1 MYGHVRELGNPSYGF
16 SDVKPNRVYDD
27 LVELRREGSVLGPE
41 VKEARKKNE
50 RDTRLAQYGSRMI
63 NDHHQRADNSGKL
76 YFKKDVKQAIY
87 KMEDDKTNK
96 PGDKDANF
104 RGAAKKA
111 TNPLARAGWEMT
123 CKAGRGGFTLGTRFI
138 NKDFL
143 WQSFVKHHSGPIDRR
158 YENVKREVF
167 LRLVANM
174 TAIEDHRDQISI
186 PVATRNFVYSL

>member
-1 MYGHVRELGNPSYGF
+1 MYDNARELGNLSYGF
-16 SDVKPNRVYDD
+16 SDVKPNRVYND
-27 LVELRREGSVLGPE
+27 LVELQQEGSVLGPE
-41 VKEARKKNE
+41 VKEARKKNK
-50 RDTRLAQYGSRMI
+50 RYTRLAQYGSRMI
-63 NDHHQRADNSGKL
+63 NDHHQRADDSGKL
-76 YFKKDVKQAIY
+76 YFKKDAKQAIY
-87 KMEDDKTNK
+87 KMEDDKKNK
-96 PGDKDANF
+96 PSDKDANF
-104 RGAAKKA
+104 GGAAKKM
-111 TNPLARAGWEMT
+111 TNPLAQAGWEMT

-174 TAIEDHRDQISI
+174 TAIEDHGDQISI